1 VNLIDGIYEMNCKI
15 IISSLFILAI
25 TEVAQG
31 GKHYRRKYSKPA
43 PLGDLVDVAVGAGA
57 FTTLVKIVSDLGL
70 VDTLKGVEAATVFA
84 PTDAA
89 FAKLPAGTLESLT
102 ADQAKAIVA
111 RHVIPGATVLA
122 KDVATGEVP
131 TLGGETIGLIKTR
144 RGGVKVVGPTT
155 TVNVVKA
162 NVLASNG
169 VIHVVDNVIL

>member
-1 VNLIDGIYEMNCKI
+1 MNCKI
-15 IISSLFILAI
+15 IIASLFILAI

-31 GKHYRRKYSKPA
+31 HKYYKRRYYKPA

-70 VDTLKGVEAATVFA
+70 VDTLKGVDAATVFA

-102 ADQAKAIVA
+102 ADQAKAIIA

>member
-1 VNLIDGIYEMNCKI
+1 MWSLKKARLAKKHFLKNSPQLELKFHSLLPDMGNYHKPQQAWQGVKLTLFVCFIQGVGTLTILHLVCKVFPDWSSKSNPNIYKINLI
-15 IISSLFILAI
+15 A
-25 TEVAQG
+25 
-31 GKHYRRKYSKPA
+31 
-43 PLGDLVDVAVGAGA
+43 
-57 FTTLVKIVSDLGL
+57 
-70 VDTLKGVEAATVFA
+70 
-84 PTDAA
+84 
-89 FAKLPAGTLESLT
+89 
-102 ADQAKAIVA
+102 
-111 RHVIPGATVLA
+111 GATVLA